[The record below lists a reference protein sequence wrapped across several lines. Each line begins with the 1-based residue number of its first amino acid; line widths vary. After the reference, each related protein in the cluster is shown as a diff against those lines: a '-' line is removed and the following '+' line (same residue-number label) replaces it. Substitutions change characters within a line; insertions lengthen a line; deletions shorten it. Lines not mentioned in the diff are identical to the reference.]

1 MVVFK
6 SSKLNYFIKKNLI
19 NKLRKDS
26 QSKNHKLITE
36 GDLQAAAYC
45 HIRKK
50 LEKDKTWIISNQ
62 FPIKEKGEKKKIP
75 DIVIS
80 RQTSKKPFRPNFF
93 IEFKEL
99 KIYARKKIMKDVK
112 KLEKIQK
119 GEPKVFRFIIF
130 ISREGKK
137 AIKKKRTEE
146 KKFFEKYYPNIT
158 LLLFSPRENI
168 DADIYDKWK
177 KDYEEIKGYLPK

>member
-19 NKLRKDS
+19 NKLRNDS

-45 HIRKK
+45 HIRKI

-80 RQTSKKPFRPNFF
+80 RQTSKKPFRPHFF

-99 KIYARKKIMKDVK
+99 KI
-112 KLEKIQK
+112 
-119 GEPKVFRFIIF
+119 
-130 ISREGKK
+130 
-137 AIKKKRTEE
+137 
-146 KKFFEKYYPNIT
+146 
-158 LLLFSPRENI
+158 
-168 DADIYDKWK
+168 
-177 KDYEEIKGYLPK
+177 